1 MRLLLLA
8 NPEASAYKR
17 VKLDAVESLLAVA
30 HDVTMARTEER
41 DHATALAREA
51 AATGIGAVVV
61 LGGDGTIN
69 EAANGL
75 VGSGTALAVLPGG
88 MTNVFARTI
97 GTPRGL
103 TRAVERVLG
112 ALALGSVRAVGLGSV
127 DRRYFLCHVGIGYD
141 AATVAR
147 VERLDRFKPYAGQA
161 LFLWAALTTWLRHY
175 DRTTPHFAVHHGP
188 DDEVEGFFTIVQN
201 TNPYTFLGP
210 RPLDV
215 APEATLDRALTAVT
229 FRNLGPR
236 LTVSAIGAALRGR
249 PGLLLRM
256 PGLAYRTDLSEVRVA
271 GHGPFPY
278 QADGDFLG
286 EVDSLVLRHEPGVLR
301 LVVP

>member
-1 MRLLLLA
+1 MA

-17 VKLDAVESLLAVA
+17 VKLDAVEHQLAAA

-51 AATGIGAVVV
+51 AATGIEAVVV

-75 VGSGTALAVLPGG
+75 AGSATALAVLPGG

-103 TRAVERVLG
+103 TKAVDRVLG
-112 ALALGSVRAVGLGSV
+112 ALALGSIRSIGLGNV
-127 DRRYFLCHVGIGYD
+127 DGRYFLCHVGIGYD
-141 AATVAR
+141 AATVER

-175 DRTTPHFAVHHGP
+175 DRSRPHFAVHHGP
-188 DDEVEGFFTIVQN
+188 DDVVEGFFTIVQN

-215 APEATLDRALTAVT
+215 APEATLERPLTAIT
-229 FRNLGPR
+229 FRNLGLP

-249 PGLLLRM
+249 PESLPRK
-256 PGLAYRTDLSEVRVA
+256 PGLAYRTDLIDVRVV
-271 GHGPFPY
+271 GHGSFPY

-286 EVDSLVLRHEPGVLR
+286 EVDSLVLHHEPGVLQ

>member
-1 MRLLLLA
+1 MRLLLLV
-8 NPEASAYKR
+8 NPEASAYQR
-17 VKLDAVESLLAVA
+17 VKLEAVERQLADA
-30 HDVTMARTEER
+30 HDVTMARTKER

-51 AATGIGAVVV
+51 AASGIEAVVV

-75 VGSGTALAVLPGG
+75 VGSGTPLAVLPGG

-97 GTPRGL
+97 GTTRGL
-103 TRAVERVLG
+103 TKATERVLG
-112 ALALGSVRAVGLGSV
+112 ALAVGSVRPVGLGSV
-127 DRRYFLCHVGIGYD
+127 NGRYFLCHVGIGYD

-175 DRTTPHFAVHHGP
+175 DRSQPHFAVHHGP
-188 DDEVEGFFTIVQN
+188 DDVVEGFFTIVQN

-210 RPLDV
+210 WPLDV
-215 APEATLDRALTAVT
+215 APEATLDRALTAIT
-229 FRNLGPR
+229 FRNLGVG
-236 LTVSAIGAALRGR
+236 LTLSAIGAALRGR
-249 PGLLLRM
+249 SGSLPGK
-256 PGLAYRTDLSEVRVA
+256 PGLAYRSDLSEVRVV

-286 EVDSLVLRHEPGVLR
+286 EVDSLVLHHEPGVLR
-301 LVVP
+301 LVIP